1 MKFRTF
7 LLLFL
12 FITLAVACSTGPV
25 TGPRRFNPAAEP
37 TLVPTS
43 VAVARPVYTIEE
55 GLVIE
60 EMTFEGRISPRQETE
75 IFPPLDGPIQTL
87 LVSEGD
93 LVVAGDPLAR
103 YDFAEQDEALR
114 ELRQARAEVQQSL
127 DGRLAAQEE
136 ALVRANLELDLA
148 TLELEVAESN
158 GDPAPGSVAEKE
170 RQLLTLKV
178 EAAQTDLDEIERSAD
193 PDGQLTAELQR
204 LDEEIQLAEAE
215 LEVRSIRATQDGT
228 ILALSMSPGQS
239 VAVERPIAIIG
250 EMGGA
255 DDLSIAAVLRSD
267 DLEKLSEGMGV
278 SLSFVSQ
285 PDQTYAGTLARLPY
299 PHGVG
304 GTQLGFDDADQAV
317 RILPDDLSLFNR
329 FNTGERVTVSVV
341 VAQNESALWLPP
353 QAIREFSGRTFIVVQ
368 DGPRQQR
375 IDITP
380 GLRGEGRVE
389 VIGPPL
395 LQAGVEVVGP

>member
-1 MKFRTF
+1 MVNRF
-7 LLLFL
+7 LIFL
-12 FITLAVACSTGPV
+12 AILICTVSCSYGPV

-60 EMTFEGRISPRQETE
+60 EMTFDGRISPRRETE
-75 IFPPLDGPIQTL
+75 IFPPIDGSIQSL

-93 LVVAGDPLAR
+93 LVVAGDPIAR
-103 YDFAEQDEALR
+103 YDLSEQEEGLR
-114 ELRQARAEVQQSL
+114 ELRQARAEVQQTL
-127 DGRLAAQEE
+127 DSRLLAQEE
-136 ALVRANLELDLA
+136 ALVRANLELELA
-148 TLELEVAESN
+148 RLELEVAQSN
-158 GDPAPGSVAEKE
+158 GAAAPGTVAEKE
-170 RQLLTLKV
+170 RQLLTLRV
-178 EAAQTDLDEIERSAD
+178 EAAQADLNEIERSVD
-193 PDGQLTAELQR
+193 PDGQLAAELER

-215 LEVRSIRATQDGT
+215 LEVRSVIATEDGT
-228 ILALSMSPGQS
+228 ILALNMSSGQS
-239 VAVERPIAIIG
+239 VSVERPIAVIG

-255 DDLSIAAVLRSD
+255 DDLSVAAVLRSD
-267 DLEKLSEGMGV
+267 DLEKLSEGMAV

-285 PDQTYAGTLARLPY
+285 PDQIYPGTLVRLPY

-341 VAQNESALWLPP
+341 VAQNEAALWLPP